1 MAAKRKPDSRFD
13 LPSVIRGLIERL
25 IEDDWIRFRS
35 ADGAD
40 VYYVIGADAWG
51 REVEQGRS
59 ANMEIRASSKVS
71 ILGEH
76 LVRAAIA
83 AAASDKYVK
92 RAGERLEKSGITVEQ
107 VTTFLAHPRGG
118 NDRTQDSIFPPSSGN
133 GLDAIIGHRCGFR
146 RYWTWKSRRRRLGR
160 PGVAPEIREL
170 IRNMSRANPLWGAPR
185 VHGELAKLGIS
196 ISQAAVS
203 KYMVRH
209 RTPPSHTWRSFLDN
223 HAKDLVSLDFFTLP
237 TATFRVL
244 FVFIVLRHE
253 RRRIVHFNVT
263 EHPSAEWT
271 AQQMVD
277 AFPWDTAPRY
287 LVRDRDQTYGAY
299 FDSRVDGL
307 GIEQV
312 LTAPRSPWQNPFV
325 ERMIGSIRRE
335 CLDHVIVLDERHLKR
350 ILRKYVDYYHS
361 CRTHLSLEKD
371 AQQALHE
378 RRLNPEDPLV
388 HHSDRGVQYV
398 STRYTEPIL
407 GVYVLLYHLVRYAS

>member
-1 MAAKRKPDSRFD
+1 MISSLVPALISAFKARRKLALENVALRQQLAVLRRSVKRPRLSKVDRGFWVLLRRIWTDWESVLVIVKPET
-13 LPSVIRGLIERL
+13 VIR
-25 IEDDWIRFRS
+25 W
-35 ADGAD
+35 
-40 VYYVIGADAWG
+40 
-51 REVEQGRS
+51 
-59 ANMEIRASSKVS
+59 
-71 ILGEH
+71 
-76 LVRAAIA
+76 
-83 AAASDKYVK
+83 
-92 RAGERLEKSGITVEQ
+92 
-107 VTTFLAHPRGG
+107 
-118 NDRTQDSIFPPSSGN
+118 
-133 GLDAIIGHRCGFR
+133 HRCGFR
-146 RYWTWKSRRRRLGR
+146 RYWTWKSRRRRPGR

-203 KYMVRH
+203 KYMIRH

-223 HAKDLVSLDFFTLP
+223 HVKDLVSLDFFTLP

-244 FVFIVLRHE
+244 FVFIVLRHD

-299 FDSRVDGL
+299 FDTRVDGL

-335 CLDHVIVLDERHLKR
+335 CLDQPPWVSQRSRNPSRDDVGGELASSGCHEPTCETRKR
-350 ILRKYVDYYHS
+350 EKRQSSGAS
-361 CRTHLSLEKD
+361 CCPGMH
-371 AQQALHE
+371 AG
-378 RRLNPEDPLV
+378 LV
-388 HHSDRGVQYV
+388 R
-398 STRYTEPIL
+398 STRRSWGPTSSA
-407 GVYVLLYHLVRYAS
+407 RS